1 MTYWTYNDTHPGNLY
16 AATRNRS
23 NPIKKWAENG
33 KGILV
38 FPSMHPYGPSFD
50 HPITRWDENYR
61 KFIYVGRFGDSLR
74 LVDLPNE
81 LRKDQVLAYFG
92 AAGQVSGGGILVC
105 GSPGEVAN
113 DSPKGSMFDVESGLI
128 QNPSYYIGVCSF
140 KALITVDS
148 FHNYF
153 NVNLFIFCSIIG

>member
-16 AATRNRS
+16 AATHNHS
-23 NPIKKWAENG
+23 NPIKKWAESG

-38 FPSMHPYGPSFD
+38 FPSKHPYGPSFD

-81 LRKDQVLAYFG
+81 LRQDQVLGYFG
-92 AAGQVSGGGILVC
+92 ASNRISGGGVVVC
-105 GSPGEVAN
+105 GSPGEIAN
-113 DSPKGSMFDVESGLI
+113 DPSKGSVFEVYTGSE
-128 QNPSYYIGVCSF
+128 NPPYDIGVC
-140 KALITVDS
+140 
-148 FHNYF
+148 
-153 NVNLFIFCSIIG
+153 LFSCIWLRP

>member
-16 AATRNRS
+16 AATHNHS
-23 NPIKKWAENG
+23 NPIKKWAESG
-33 KGILV
+33 QGILV
-38 FPSMHPYGPSFD
+38 FPSKHPYSAGFD

-92 AAGQVSGGGILVC
+92 APGQVSGGGVFVC
-105 GSPGEVAN
+105 GIPGEVAN
-113 DSPKGSMFDVESGLI
+113 DQSKGSVFEVETGFEAA
-128 QNPSYYIGVCSF
+128 PFYIGVR
-140 KALITVDS
+140 
-148 FHNYF
+148 
-153 NVNLFIFCSIIG
+153 SI